1 MLNEM
6 GTRLKE
12 ARIAKGYSL
21 EDLQDVTKIQ
31 KRYLAGIEEGNYS
44 MMPGQFYVRAFI
56 KQYADAVGLNA
67 DELLEQH
74 KAEMPETTKEQVSK
88 PMAAPVRSRRQAMS
102 KSSSSRI
109 NEKMPM
115 VIVALFI
122 VVILLVMWFFFNML
136 GEDDPTDEVAEN
148 DDGVQYEAPSENT
161 SPAIEEEE
169 SEQEESAADET
180 AEEQPEEEE
189 PAEPETE
196 ISVAGTDGQ
205 TTTYQ
210 WTGPAE
216 RELVIEV
223 SGPSWVG
230 ATDENGENLMTAA
243 TMQAGQSET
252 LDVSE
257 TSQVRIRLGA
267 APNVELSLNGE
278 PIEYE
283 QDLTTQNI
291 VIEFTDAE

>member
-12 ARIAKGYSL
+12 ARIAKGYTL

-74 KAEMPETTKEQVSK
+74 KSEMPETTKEQVSK
-88 PMAAPVRSRRQAMS
+88 PMAAPARSRRQSMS
-102 KSSSSRI
+102 KSSSGRI

-115 VIVALFI
+115 IIVALFI
-122 VVILLVMWFFFNML
+122 VLIIFVMWFFYNML
-136 GEDDPTDEVAEN
+136 AENDPTDEATEN
-148 DDGVQYEAPSENT
+148 DDGLQYEAPSEN
-161 SPAIEEEE
+161 SPPPTEEEE
-169 SEQEESAADET
+169 PAEDEA

-196 ISVAGTDGQ
+196 ISVTGTEGQ

-216 RELVIEV
+216 RELVIDV

-257 TSQVRIRLGA
+257 ASQIRLRLGA

-278 PIEYE
+278 PIEYQ

-291 VIEFTDAE
+291 VIDFTDAE

>member
-21 EDLQDVTKIQ
+21 EDLQEVTKIQ

-88 PMAAPVRSRRQAMS
+88 PMAAPSPSRRKSIS
-102 KSSSSRI
+102 KTSSSSRI

-115 VIVALFI
+115 IIVALFI
-122 VVILLVMWFFFNML
+122 VVILFVTWFFFNML
-136 GEDDPTDEVAEN
+136 AQNDPTEEDAAT
-148 DDGVQYEAPSENT
+148 DDGLQYEAPSENT
-161 SPAIEEEE
+161 PPATEEAAEEEE
-169 SEQEESAADET
+169 APEEE
-180 AEEQPEEEE
+180 PVEEE

-196 ISVAGTDGQ
+196 ITVAGTDGQ

-216 RELVIEV
+216 RELNIELA
-223 SGPSWVG
+223 GASWVG
-230 ATDENGENLMTAA
+230 ATDGNGGDLMTAA

-252 LDVSE
+252 LDLTGV
-257 TSQVRIRLGA
+257 SQVRLRLGA
-267 APNVELSLNGE
+267 APNVELTLNGE
-278 PIEYE
+278 AITYE
-283 QDLTTQNI
+283 QDITTQNI

>member
-56 KQYADAVGLNA
+56 KQYAEAVGLNA

-74 KAEMPETTKEQVSK
+74 KSEMPETSKEQVT
-88 PMAAPVRSRRQAMS
+88 PAMAAPVQSRRQS
-102 KSSSSRI
+102 ISRSSSSRI

-122 VVILLVMWFFFNML
+122 VVILFVMWLFYYMATQDDSP
-136 GEDDPTDEVAEN
+136 GEETVNN
-148 DDGVQYEAPSENT
+148 DGLQYEAPGEEAP
-161 SPAIEEEE
+161 PAGGEEAAEEEG
-169 SEQEESAADET
+169 T
-180 AEEQPEEEE
+180 AEE
-189 PAEPETE
+189 PAEPETAMTV
-196 ISVAGTDGQ
+196 SGTDGQ
-205 TTTYQ
+205 TTTYA

-216 RELVIEV
+216 RELVINV
-223 SGPSWVG
+223 SGRSWV
-230 ATDENGENLMTAA
+230 AVTDNSQADLTPPRE
-243 TMQAGQSET
+243 MQAGESAT
-252 LDVSE
+252 LDLTGESY
-257 TSQVRIRLGA
+257 VRIRLGA
-267 APNVELSLNGE
+267 APNVELTLNGE
-278 PIEYE
+278 PIEY
-283 QDLTTQNI
+283 QQNLTTQNI
-291 VIEFTDAE
+291 VIEFTDAQ

>member
-122 VVILLVMWFFFNML
+122 VVIVAVMWFFFNML
-136 GEDDPTDEVAEN
+136 GENDPTDEVTEN

-161 SPAIEEEE
+161 PPASEEEPAEEEE
-169 SEQEESAADET
+169 E
-180 AEEQPEEEE
+180 EEQPEEEE

-216 RELVIEV
+216 RELLIEV
-223 SGPSWVG
+223 TGPSWVG
-230 ATDENGENLMTAA
+230 ATDENGENLIEAA

-252 LDVSE
+252 LDLSEVSL
-257 TSQVRIRLGA
+257 VRLRLGA
-267 APNVELSLNGE
+267 APNVDLTLNGE

>member
-1 MLNEM
+1 MLNEL

-21 EDLQDVTKIQ
+21 EDLQEVTKIQ

-56 KQYADAVGLNA
+56 KQYADAVGMNA

-88 PMAAPVRSRRQAMS
+88 PMAAPSPSRRKSIS
-102 KSSSSRI
+102 KSSSGSKI

-115 VIVALFI
+115 IIVALFI
-122 VVILLVMWFFFNML
+122 VVILFVTWFFYNML
-136 GEDDPTDEVAEN
+136 AQNDPTEEEVGT
-148 DDGVQYEAPSENT
+148 DDGLQYEAPSET
-161 SPAIEEEE
+161 TPPA
-169 SEQEESAADET
+169 A
-180 AEEQPEEEE
+180 EEEE
-189 PAEPETE
+189 PAEEEAAEEEPVEEEPAEPDAE
-196 ISVAGTDGQ
+196 ITVAGTDGQ

-216 RELVIEV
+216 RELNIELA
-223 SGPSWVG
+223 GASWVG
-230 ATDENGENLMTAA
+230 AIDGNGEDLMTAT

-252 LDVSE
+252 LDLTGV
-257 TSQVRIRLGA
+257 SQVRLRLGA
-267 APNVELSLNGE
+267 AQNVELTLNGE
-278 PIEYE
+278 PIKYE